1 MSRMIKEKNDI
12 MAMAACID
20 FIEELFN
27 QTRRRK
33 VEAAT

>member
-1 MSRMIKEKNDI
+1 MSKMIKEKNDI

-27 QTRRRK
+27 KALIKK
-33 VEAAT
+33 VAVPT